1 MITIKKRTTSNVG
14 TYNNHSKNNK
24 KTIINQNSKTMINKR
39 RTRRQTKEEREGGLE
54 PNGLSSPNTGEPRP
68 ERWSIFGGR
77 GKHPCRLGVGAR
89 RPDSESERHIG
100 GSVCVL

>member
-1 MITIKKRTTSNVG
+1 
-14 TYNNHSKNNK
+14 
-24 KTIINQNSKTMINKR
+24 MINKR

-89 RPDSESERHIG
+89 RPDSGSERHRG
-100 GSVCVL
+100 GGVCVL